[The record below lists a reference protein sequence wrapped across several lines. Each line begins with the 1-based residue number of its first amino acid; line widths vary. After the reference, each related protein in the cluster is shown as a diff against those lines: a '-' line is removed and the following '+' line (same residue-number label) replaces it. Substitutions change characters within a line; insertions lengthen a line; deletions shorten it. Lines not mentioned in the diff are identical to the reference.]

1 MDQTNIS
8 LKCQCGHKEFRLKT
22 ALKRAAWTHIICP
35 QCGSV
40 LKFPPTELMS
50 AENKLVK
57 VECCQHCTEWNQ
69 ETRKCKVKGF
79 KTTAEECCEGFE
91 SV

>member
-8 LKCQCGHKEFRLKT
+8 LKCQCGYKAFRLKT

-40 LKFPPTELMS
+40 LKFPPLELMS
-50 AENKLVK
+50 AEKKLTK
-57 VECCQHCTEWNQ
+57 IECCMHCTEWNQ
-69 ETRKCKVKGF
+69 DTHKCGVKGA
-79 KTTAEECCEGFE
+79 KTDGKDCCEGFE